1 MKSALCQGPC
11 RQDCFCHPYVQVV
24 ATLAIVYTLTSVL
37 YLVFTRDIG
46 TPFKDSLNEEQRKIK
61 EASATVRR
69 DIFLK
74 SLFASSALVLVCGRY
89 FLPSLGLD
97 KP

>member
-1 MKSALCQGPC
+1 MQSPLCQGPC
-11 RQDCFCHPYVQVV
+11 RQDCFCHPYVQVA
-24 ATLAIVYTLTSVL
+24 ATLAIVYTLTSIL

-46 TPFKDSLNEEQRKIK
+46 TPFKDSLNEEQKRIK
-61 EASATVRR
+61 EASATVRK

-89 FLPSLGLD
+89 LLPSLGLD
-97 KP
+97 EP